1 MVPWQIPIIFANWKK
16 PWGQLKSTTK
26 RSLQI
31 VKKSE
36 AKVGRR
42 RGKDQRWDGW
52 MVDTR
57 IIKHLVW
64 KPINLH
70 LQLASWEGGR
80 SNQWLED
87 HPS

>member
-26 RSLQI
+26 RCLQI
-31 VKKSE
+31 VI
-36 AKVGRR
+36 KVGRR

-57 IIKHLVW
+57 YQIFSMETY
-64 KPINLH
+64 KPSFATGIL
-70 LQLASWEGGR
+70 GGGVHR
-80 SNQWLED
+80 SNL
-87 HPS
+87 